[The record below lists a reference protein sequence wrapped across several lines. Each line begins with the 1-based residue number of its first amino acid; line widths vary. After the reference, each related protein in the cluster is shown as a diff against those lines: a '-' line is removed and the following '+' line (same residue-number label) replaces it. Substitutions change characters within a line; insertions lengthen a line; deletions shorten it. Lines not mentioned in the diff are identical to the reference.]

1 MLQKK
6 YLGLQYNFIV
16 IKYSFAILQHNIN
29 ERFLTLNNIKAVHSV
44 EITEVYSNTFFDKNS
59 VKATDSLKKL
69 LKS

>member
-29 ERFLTLNNIKAVHSV
+29 ERFLTLNNIKAVQWKQRIH
-44 EITEVYSNTFFDKNS
+44 
-59 VKATDSLKKL
+59 
-69 LKS
+69 